1 MSQGNTNRQSK
12 ADDPRSLSIGEIME
26 RHVVTCPPDTDA
38 FTIAKML
45 SERRI
50 GSMPVVGEDQALV
63 GLVSEYDLLDAIL
76 DGRDLRKVSAEEIMT
91 REPLTVKPDQTLE
104 EVAKLF
110 RDRYLTRVPVVR
122 DRQVI
127 GIVAR
132 SDVLAAAAK
141 ALLYWQ

>member
-1 MSQGNTNRQSK
+1 MPAIDTPTKSG
-12 ADDPRSLSIGEIME
+12 DPRSLTVGEIME
-26 RHVVTCPPDTDA
+26 RQVVTCPQDTDA
-38 FTIAKML
+38 FTLAKIL

-50 GSMPVVGEDQALV
+50 GSIPVVGDDQALV

-76 DGRDLRKVSAEEIMT
+76 DGRDLRKVPAGEIMT
-91 REPLTVKPDQTLE
+91 REPVAVTPDQTLE

-122 DRQVI
+122 DRQVM

-132 SDVLAAAAK
+132 SDVLAAAAR
-141 ALLYWQ
+141 ASVYWLE